1 MQSGGLMMKQQIRRS
16 EDMTNEDEVR
26 ATSRVVAKKIA
37 PLVAEGEQRR
47 RIPAE
52 VFELLAGSGCFGRT
66 LPKVFGGS
74 AAGVRA
80 FAAQQEELA
89 AVWPTAAVACTWSN
103 LSGRLISRF
112 GSPELR
118 EKLLPGLVDGTGLGA
133 VAWTEPQGGSD
144 AAALTTTARR
154 VENGWVLNGSKQ
166 LIDNARDAD
175 FFVVGA
181 REAEASGPA
190 RRALS
195 MFVVHR
201 DDVGFDYQGD
211 HPTMGLRAAG
221 VGRFQLIDCFVPDRR
236 LLGEAGAGFYQMMD
250 MVELGR
256 TGVAAISLGMAES
269 CLQETRQFLL
279 GRRSFGGKLSENDA
293 LLARLADLRV
303 KVEASRLLTAQAG
316 GMADRGQRC
325 SNEAAMAKLF
335 ASETACEVA
344 SASVHLQGGL
354 GFTAETQA
362 EMFYRDCQAF
372 TIGEGTSEIMRL
384 IIGREEFAMESVP
397 QA

>member
-1 MQSGGLMMKQQIRRS
+1 MQSVGLMMKQQIRRS
-16 EDMTNEDEVR
+16 EDMANEDEVR
-26 ATSRVVAKKIA
+26 ATSRAVAKKIA

-52 VFELLAGSGCFGRT
+52 VFELLAESGCLGRT
-66 LPKVFGGS
+66 LPKSFGGS
-74 AAGVRA
+74 EAGVRA

-112 GSPELR
+112 GSPKLQQQ
-118 EKLLPGLVDGTGLGA
+118 LLPGLVEETGLGA

-144 AAALTTTARR
+144 AAALTTSARR
-154 VENGWVLNGSKQ
+154 VDGGWVLNGSKQ

-175 FFVVGA
+175 FFIVGA
-181 REAEASGPA
+181 RDAEASGPS

-195 MFVVHR
+195 MFVVRR
-201 DDVGFDYQGD
+201 DDVGFDYQGE

-221 VGRFQLIDCFVPDRR
+221 VGRFQLDDCFVPDQR
-236 LLGEAGAGFYQMMD
+236 LLGEFGAGFYQMMD

-256 TGVAAISLGMAES
+256 TGVAAIGLGMAEA
-269 CLQETRQFLL
+269 CLQEAREFLRGRQ
-279 GRRSFGGKLSENDA
+279 SFGTKLSENDA
-293 LLARLADLRV
+293 LLSRLADLRV
-303 KVEASRLLTAQAG
+303 KVEASRLLTEQAG
-316 GMADRGQRC
+316 EMADRGQRC
-325 SNEAAMAKLF
+325 STEAAMAKLF

-344 SASVHLQGGL
+344 AASVHLQGGL
-354 GFTAETQA
+354 GFTAETCA

-372 TIGEGTSEIMRL
+372 TIGEGTSEIMRM
-384 IIGREEFAMESVP
+384 IIGREEFATKSP
-397 QA
+397 A